1 MLPDGKIRVSAND
14 TVYIVYIGRQERIFQ
29 WRLVSILQNTV
40 VVKFIVVKAWGLVT
54 ISGNTLNSILSGE
67 GSGYGIF

>member
-40 VVKFIVVKAWGLVT
+40 VVKFIVVKA
-54 ISGNTLNSILSGE
+54 
-67 GSGYGIF
+67 